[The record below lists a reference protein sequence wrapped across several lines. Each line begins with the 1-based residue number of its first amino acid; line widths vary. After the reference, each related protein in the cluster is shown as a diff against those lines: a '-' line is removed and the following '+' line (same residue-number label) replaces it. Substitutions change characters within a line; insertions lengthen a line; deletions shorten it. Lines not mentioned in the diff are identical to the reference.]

1 MIDTA
6 ILLAAGE
13 GSRLR
18 SAAQL
23 KPLCSVAGR
32 SLLEHAVSGLAG
44 AGLKRAIVVIG
55 YGADEIAAH
64 IGAHS
69 WPIAVETVRTDDYR
83 KPNGTSVLAAAP
95 LVGDEEAL
103 LAMCDH
109 LVEPGLYARV
119 ALAGASG
126 AARLGVDRRIENGW
140 VDLEDVTRVRT
151 VDERI
156 VDIGKGIAAYDC
168 FDTGVFAIGRGLFEA
183 LCRIEFP
190 SLTDGMRA
198 LAAEGAALT
207 VDCGELGWI
216 DVDDEKAL
224 ERAERWAAVRSQALN
239 PHVGTIRAPQR
250 LDTGAGQNPRSLAT
264 GSG

>member
-1 MIDTA
+1 MIETA

-32 SLLEHAVSGLAG
+32 SLLEHAVSGLAD
-44 AGLKRAIVVIG
+44 AEMKRVVVVIG

-64 IGAHS
+64 IVAHS

-83 KPNGTSVLAAAP
+83 KPNGTSVLAAEP
-95 LVGDEEAL
+95 LVGNEEAL

-109 LVEPGLYARV
+109 LVDPDLYRRV
-119 ALAGASG
+119 AQAGASG
-126 AARLGVDRRIENGW
+126 GARLGVDRRIDSGW

-151 VDERI
+151 VGEQI
-156 VDIGKGIAAYDC
+156 VDIGKGLAAYDC
-168 FDTGVFAIGRGLFEA
+168 FDTGVFAIGPALFEA
-183 LCRIEFP
+183 LRRVEFP

-207 VDCGELGWI
+207 VDSGELGWI
-216 DVDDEKAL
+216 DIDDEKAL
-224 ERAERWAAVRSQALN
+224 ELAECWAAQARLPATLKTRSAS
-239 PHVGTIRAPQR
+239 AK
-250 LDTGAGQNPRSLAT
+250 
-264 GSG
+264 